1 MNKEHIDES
10 SAKHF
15 LVCFALAVYSTEL
28 AVGCGIGKE
37 VGDYKNYGHFCG
49 WDLFFDTLGA
59 AAGTAVRLILI
70 RLVYGRWQYNWY

>member
-15 LVCFALAVYSTEL
+15 LVCFTLALYSTEL

-59 AAGTAVRLILI
+59 AA
-70 RLVYGRWQYNWY
+70 

>member
-15 LVCFALAVYSTEL
+15 LVCFTLALYSTEL

-49 WDLFFDTLGA
+49 WDLF
-59 AAGTAVRLILI
+59 LILWA
-70 RLVYGRWQYNWY
+70 RPPERPYALFLYG